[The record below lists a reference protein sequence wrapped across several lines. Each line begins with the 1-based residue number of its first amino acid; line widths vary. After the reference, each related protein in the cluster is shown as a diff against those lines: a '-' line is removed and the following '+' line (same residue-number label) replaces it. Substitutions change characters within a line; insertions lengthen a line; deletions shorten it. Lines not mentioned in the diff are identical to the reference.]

1 MFVIQVFSYG
11 SVPLKTYLPDGDI
24 DLTVFGSPVVEETL
38 ARDVLAVLQEEELK
52 GNTEYDV
59 KDPQFIDAEVLS

>member
-1 MFVIQVFSYG
+1 M
-11 SVPLKTYLPDGDI
+11 PLKTYLPDGDI